1 MIFDPPQNMDEI
13 GDVCDSYDMTTVR
26 TIEGGLKVNGMH
38 MHHVTKSELDQNVNF
53 SPFDLTQV

>member
-38 MHHVTKSELDQNVNF
+38 MHHVTTSSIF
-53 SPFDLTQV
+53 